1 MADSIGTNLLNAVLK
16 DGQVVVLRDGA
27 AEEYTLTIQTGNQ
40 RSPITSIEVVQQDPT
55 VCLALTSDNS
65 LYLLNLLTGTQARLC
80 QLDAGLNV
88 NSMTTSPGGD
98 VFVVTEKKR
107 GFRLGSAAATG
118 GGPRW
123 SVQAGRKCGHQTV
136 CQLYV

>member
-80 QLDAGLNV
+80 QLRSEEPHV
-88 NSMTTSPGGD
+88 
-98 VFVVTEKKR
+98 
-107 GFRLGSAAATG
+107 
-118 GGPRW
+118 
-123 SVQAGRKCGHQTV
+123 
-136 CQLYV
+136 